1 MTNQRR
7 LLAIVAAMVLVSAN
21 ALAWVWI
28 DNRAERRHLDHE
40 TAVRQQMDQA
50 AEEQRLAAE
59 QREVDQLVFDLRS
72 SIRNESAKRMLDKQR
87 ADGPESR
94 AERIGIRALRIAL
107 TDDDVDTRRTAAL
120 YLGSLDTA
128 ARPGVVPDLIK
139 ALKDSDDE
147 VRLTATRRLGWSRA
161 GEAVPA
167 LANAL
172 ADANRDIRY
181 AAAEA
186 LSQIGPKAVA
196 AAPALVSA
204 MPDKDNEVR
213 NLIRHAL
220 FQIGPRAVPAL
231 VPALA
236 HEKVEVRRWV
246 VEILGQYEAGAKE
259 AVPALVN
266 ALMNPDSQ
274 IQVYASAA
282 LVKIGPDAT
291 PALVA
296 ALAHENPSVRKLV
309 IGALNRDFA
318 VEVSLALVGAL
329 ADVDVEVR
337 RAAAKTLI
345 PEEMGGWPVYPTMG
359 VPAKRAKALAD
370 VTPMLVKALADTDAE
385 VRGSVAAALWQCGP
399 KAEVVVPALTKLLTD
414 SEVVVQEQAAKALG
428 WVGPAAAPVLI
439 QALADPKTRVRPA
452 MVDAL
457 WTIGPAAKEIRPVLV
472 KALSDT
478 NPEVQLTAAIALAKF
493 GATDDVVQGLA
504 GLLNAPTYRL
514 RHAAVGSLGQLGP
527 AAVPAL
533 AKALTAP
540 KEMLADVHQPDK
552 YSDEKKGDQHGH
564 LRFNIVR
571 ILLQLGRDAKAAVPA
586 LAQTLSDPYLGIR
599 QDAARTLSGIGPD
612 ASAAVPALI
621 KALDDKDML
630 HEVLKTFYAIG
641 PGAKEAIPALERVR
655 DTTKGLDQIYA
666 TSALEA
672 IRKPE

>member
-1 MTNQRR
+1 MTNRRR
-7 LLAIVAAMVLVSAN
+7 LQVMVAAVVLVSAN
-21 ALAWVWI
+21 ALAWVWV
-28 DNRAERRHLDHE
+28 DQRAERRQRDHE
-40 TAVRQQMDQA
+40 AAVREQMEQA
-50 AEEQRLAAE
+50 DEEQQFAAE

-72 SIRNESAKRMLDKQR
+72 SIRNESAKRMLDKLR

-94 AERIGIRALRIAL
+94 SERIGIRALRIAL
-107 TDDDVDTRRTAAL
+107 TDDDVDTRRTAAV

-139 ALKDSDDE
+139 ALTDSDDK

-161 GEAVPA
+161 GEAVSA

-213 NLIRHAL
+213 GLIRHAL
-220 FQIGPRAVPAL
+220 FQIGPGAVPAL

-236 HEKVEVRRWV
+236 DEKVEVRRWV

-266 ALMNPDSQ
+266 ALINPDSQ
-274 IQVYASAA
+274 IQVYASAT
-282 LVKIGPDAT
+282 LMKIGPDAT

-296 ALAHENPSVRKLV
+296 ALKDENAAVRKLV
-309 IGALNRDFA
+309 IGALNRNSA
-318 VEVSLALVGAL
+318 VAVSLPAMVGAL
-329 ADVDVEVR
+329 ADADVEVR

-345 PEEMGGWPVYPTMG
+345 PEMGGWPVYPTMG
-359 VPAKRAKALAD
+359 VPPERAKALAD
-370 VTPMLVKALADTDAE
+370 ATPVLVKALADNDAQ
-385 VRGSVAAALWQCGP
+385 VRASVAAALWQCGP

-439 QALADPKTRVRPA
+439 QALADPKTRVRTA
-452 MVDAL
+452 VVDAL

-493 GATDDVVQGLA
+493 GASDDVVQGLA

-514 RHAAVGSLGQLGP
+514 RNAAVGSLGQLGP

-540 KEMLADVHQPDK
+540 KEMLVDVHQLDN

-571 ILLQLGRDAKAAVPA
+571 VLLQLGRDAKAAVPA
-586 LAQTLSDPYLGIR
+586 LAQTLSDPHLGIR
-599 QDAARTLSGIGPD
+599 QNAARTLSGIGPD
-612 ASAAVPALI
+612 AAAAVPALI

-630 HEVLKTFYAIG
+630 QEVLKTFYAIG